1 MVEKTGLNKKVGSRQ
16 KAVGRKKRVAVYQCH
31 SDPALAERNLALP

>member
-16 KAVGRKKRVAVYQCH
+16 KEEGACQCH
-31 SDPALAERNLALP
+31 SDPALRERNLALP